1 MELVFNEI
9 SFLPYSENEVTLK
22 EYFINMLK
30 LFDKTKS
37 EYGYTHLV
45 FPSNI
50 GEIKV
55 TSEKTFVQWACSIPH
70 QGEKNKVLS
79 VPFVRP
85 FADELLEEKIK
96 ELHKYYY
103 SNNEAG
109 IKEEFCIGLATAFLK
124 QRVVISIATHS
135 CWDSTEITF
144 KEIITDDFQ
153 TNDVSVNNITSESQL
168 KNDRIQKELM
178 YSGSLSLD
186 KCPISAE
193 SKTVKLSGDHHG
205 NHKLEAFAKKL
216 FKNEYVCSVINN
228 IDFSPK
234 ATKMIKN
241 IFPDGKIEIVLHW
254 ESAGYGMVIQTT
266 GKNYRETEAIA
277 AILMNEFDR

>member
-9 SFLPYSENEVTLK
+9 SFLPHCENENALK
-22 EYFINMLK
+22 EWFITMLK
-30 LFDKTKS
+30 IFDKTKT
-37 EYGYTHLV
+37 EYGYNHLV

-55 TSEKTFVQWACSIPH
+55 TKDKTFAQWAYSIPH

-85 FADELLEEKIK
+85 FTNDLLEEKTK

-103 SNNEAG
+103 SNKEAD
-109 IKEEFCIGLATAFLK
+109 ISEEYCIGLATAFLK
-124 QRVVISIATHS
+124 QRVAISLATHS
-135 CWDSTEITF
+135 CWDTSRITF
-144 KEIITDDFQ
+144 NEIINDDLE
-153 TNDVSVNNITSESQL
+153 TKDVTVSNITSLSHLEDNKV
-168 KNDRIQKELM
+168 KNELM
-178 YSGSLSLD
+178 YSGVLD
-186 KCPISAE
+186 LEKCTISAE
-193 SKTVKLSGDHHG
+193 SKTIKLSGDHHG
-205 NHKLEAFAKKL
+205 NQKLEAFAKKL
-216 FKNEYVCSVINN
+216 FKSEYVVSVINN

-234 ATKMIKN
+234 AIKMIKN
-241 IFPDGKIEIVLHW
+241 IFSDGKIEIVLHW

-277 AILMNEFDR
+277 ELLRIEFDS